1 MYIYVELTFHYARYI
16 AFLTTCHP
24 QTLLTR
30 NERNADCISLVL
42 QRRRTATV
50 RTTRLLV
57 SVDVCGLF
65 PCSVRMRRG
74 LRTGKQPFIN
84 HPFFKGLYNRKIPV
98 IVISNC
104 KSNTD
109 YRKIPEE
116 AGPFDRGL
124 SHLKDCTPYPWSLS
138 STIRISNTLIRA
150 YPGRSIIRLYVC

>member
-1 MYIYVELTFHYARYI
+1 MH
-16 AFLTTCHP
+16 
-24 QTLLTR
+24 
-30 NERNADCISLVL
+30 
-42 QRRRTATV
+42 
-50 RTTRLLV
+50 V
-57 SVDVCGLF
+57 SVLID
-65 PCSVRMRRG
+65 MRG
-74 LRTGKQPFIN
+74 GVLCN
-84 HPFFKGLYNRKIPV
+84 GLYNRKIPV
-98 IVISNC
+98 IVISNS